1 MKGRRESWNIGILSK
16 DREKGM
22 KNMKKRENKA
32 SSSKN
37 SVRQR
42 LLAAATDLF
51 ARKGY
56 AATTVR
62 EIVDSARVTKPVL
75 YYYFQ
80 NKEGIYLELMRQ
92 TFSNVDYLVDFSRG
106 EKGSTREKLLR
117 FCDQAFSLFMENIEA
132 VRVMYAIYYGPHQGA
147 PFFDFDAYHL
157 KFQEAI
163 RRLVDEG
170 VRKGEF
176 RKGDVENM
184 TWAILG
190 AVNVAMEVE
199 LGHPEMGLGRE
210 GLGRVLNLIFRG
222 ISRNKI

>member
-1 MKGRRESWNIGILSK
+1 V
-16 DREKGM
+16 DR
-22 KNMKKRENKA
+22 NMKKKGIGDK
-32 SSSKN
+32 SSMET
-37 SVRQR
+37 VRQR

-117 FCDQAFSLFMENIEA
+117 FCDQAFSLFMQNIEA
-132 VRVMYAIYYGPHQGA
+132 IRVMYAIYYGPHQGA
-147 PFFDFDAYHL
+147 PFFDFEAYHL

-163 RRLVDEG
+163 RLLVEEG
-170 VRKGEF
+170 IRKGEF
-176 RKGDVENM
+176 RKEDAEDM

-190 AVNVAMEVE
+190 AVNVVMEVQ
-199 LGHPEMGLGRE
+199 LGHPETGLGRE
-210 GLGRVLNLIFRG
+210 GLARVLNLIFRG
-222 ISRNKI
+222 ISQR

>member
-1 MKGRRESWNIGILSK
+1 M
-16 DREKGM
+16 DRD
-22 KNMKKRENKA
+22 MKKKEIKDK
-32 SSSKN
+32 SSKEP
-37 SVRQR
+37 VRQR

-117 FCDQAFSLFMENIEA
+117 FCDQAFSLFMQNIEA

-163 RRLVDEG
+163 RRLVEEG
-170 VRKGEF
+170 IRKGEF
-176 RKGDVENM
+176 RKGEAENM

-190 AVNVAMEVE
+190 AVNVAMEVQ

-210 GLGRVLNLIFRG
+210 GLARVLNLIFRG
-222 ISRNKI
+222 ISKS

>member
-1 MKGRRESWNIGILSK
+1 MEKRGIQDK
-16 DREKGM
+16 
-22 KNMKKRENKA
+22 
-32 SSSKN
+32 SSKET
-37 SVRQR
+37 VRQR

-62 EIVDSARVTKPVL
+62 EIVQSARVTKPVL

-117 FCDQAFSLFMENIEA
+117 FCNQAFSLFMQNIEA
-132 VRVMYAIYYGPHQGA
+132 IRVMYAIYYGPHQGA

-163 RRLVDEG
+163 RGLVEVG
-170 VRKGEF
+170 IRKGEF
-176 RKGDVENM
+176 RKGEAENM

-190 AVNVAMEVE
+190 AVTVVMEVQ

-210 GLGRVLNLIFRG
+210 GLAGILNLIFRG
-222 ISRNKI
+222 ISKG

>member
-1 MKGRRESWNIGILSK
+1 
-16 DREKGM
+16 
-22 KNMKKRENKA
+22 MKKREIKNK
-32 SSSKN
+32 SLN
-37 SVRQR
+37 GTVRQR

-62 EIVDSARVTKPVL
+62 EIVASAGVTKPVL

-80 NKEGIYLELMRQ
+80 NKEGIYLELMGE
-92 TFSNVDYLVDFSRG
+92 TFANIDHLVDSARG
-106 EKGSTREKLLR
+106 DRGSVRERLLR
-117 FCDQAFSLFMENIEA
+117 LCDQAFSLFLENIEA

-163 RRLVDEG
+163 RRLAEEG
-170 VRKGEF
+170 IRKREF
-176 RKGDVENM
+176 RKGNAEDM

-190 AVNVAMEVE
+190 AVNVAMEVQ
-199 LGHPEMGLGRE
+199 LGHQEMGLGRE
-210 GLGRVLNLIFRG
+210 GLARVLNLIFRG
-222 ISRNKI
+222 ISNDLRRKTGER

>member
-1 MKGRRESWNIGILSK
+1 MENREIK
-16 DREKGM
+16 DK
-22 KNMKKRENKA
+22 
-32 SSSKN
+32 SSKEP
-37 SVRQR
+37 VRQR

-117 FCDQAFSLFMENIEA
+117 FCDHAFSLFVQNIEA

-163 RRLVDEG
+163 RRLAEEG
-170 VRKGEF
+170 IRKGEF
-176 RKGDVENM
+176 RKGEAGNI

-190 AVNVAMEVE
+190 AVNVVMEVQ
-199 LGHPEMGLGRE
+199 LGHPEMGLGPE
-210 GLGRVLNLIFRG
+210 GLARVLNLIFRG
-222 ISRNKI
+222 ISKS

>member
-1 MKGRRESWNIGILSK
+1 VDRDMKEKEIK
-16 DREKGM
+16 DK
-22 KNMKKRENKA
+22 
-32 SSSKN
+32 SSKEP
-37 SVRQR
+37 VRQR

-75 YYYFQ
+75 YYYFT

-106 EKGSTREKLLR
+106 QKGSIRERLLR
-117 FCDQAFSLFMENIEA
+117 FCDQAFSLFMQNIEA
-132 VRVMYAIYYGPHQGA
+132 IRVMHAIYYGPHQGA

-163 RRLVDEG
+163 RQLVEEG
-170 VRKGEF
+170 IRKGEF
-176 RKGDVENM
+176 RKGEAENM

-190 AVNVAMEVE
+190 AVNVVMQVQ

-210 GLGRVLNLIFRG
+210 GLARVLNLIFRG
-222 ISRNKI
+222 ISKS